1 MIRILILGGGHV
13 GAALARRLDDFGE
26 AVVLDPDPIVV
37 ERAERSGVTAHEADV
52 TSVRDLDRHDIGATD
67 LAVVAS
73 DDDGRNLLVAQL
85 LRVHFDVEHVVA
97 RVNDPRNVD
106 SFGDRVETVCATSA
120 VVDALGDRFD
130 ADEPSRNVAG
140 RFA

>member
-13 GAALARRLDDFGE
+13 GVTLAQRLDEFGE
-26 AVVLDPDPIVV
+26 VVVFDSDPLVV
-37 ERAERSGVTAHEADV
+37 ERAERAGVIAHEADV
-52 TSVRDLDRHDIGATD
+52 TSARDLDRHDIGATD

-73 DDDGRNLLVAQL
+73 DDDGSNLLTAQL
-85 LRVHFDVEHVVA
+85 LRVRFDVEHIVV

-106 SFGDRVETVCATSA
+106 SFADHVETVCTASA
-120 VVDALGDRFD
+120 VADALGDRFD
-130 ADEPSRNVAG
+130 ADEQSRDTTS